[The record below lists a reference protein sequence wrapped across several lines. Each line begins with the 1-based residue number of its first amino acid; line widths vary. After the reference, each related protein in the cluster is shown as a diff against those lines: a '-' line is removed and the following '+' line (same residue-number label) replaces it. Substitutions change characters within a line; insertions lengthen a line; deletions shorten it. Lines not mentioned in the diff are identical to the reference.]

1 MTQTQGP
8 TTRSQTPRPLPHV
21 ITAKRIRI
29 AWLRGEV
36 TPLSPQIDNCVQYL
50 DHWWINDDTEWIRVT
65 APNAIAL
72 LDKQKASSMA
82 LYRDLHARH
91 TT

>member
-1 MTQTQGP
+1 MNQPQTS
-8 TTRSQTPRPLPHV
+8 TTHSQARKPLPHV
-21 ITAKRIRI
+21 ITAKRVRI

-82 LYRDLHARH
+82 LYRNLHAKQMG
-91 TT
+91 